1 LGFAL
6 VVAAVVVGGGG
17 ATRWMSVRPLAWV
30 GLVSYGVYMWHVP
43 LLLFAR
49 SIGVFPHSYA
59 VRLAVILGPVLLAAA
74 ASWYLVERPAIAW
87 AARPRGSRR
96 AGDREG
102 RVAERDGRGRPAQR
116 DGRTA
121 QPDTRTAQ
129 PDTRAAQPA
138 TRTAH
143 PDTRTAQAQL
153 EAHAAP

>member
-1 LGFAL
+1 
-6 VVAAVVVGGGG
+6 
-17 ATRWMSVRPLAWV
+17 MSVRPLAWV

-96 AGDREG
+96 ADREG
-102 RVAERDGRGRPAQR
+102 RPAQQDGRGRPAQ
-116 DGRTA
+116 
-121 QPDTRTAQ
+121 PDTRTAR
-129 PDTRAAQPA
+129 PDTRAG
-138 TRTAH
+138 H